1 MTSRHRQVCNLVYQ
15 ALILDYGGVLTRPL
29 HHSFHAFET
38 EIGVPTGTCVRLL
51 VDASRTT
58 GGGVIG
64 EIERGDITE
73 EEFDRRLR
81 DLLNAS
87 GHHVPNVPLITGL
100 FREATPDGAL
110 WDVVQEV
117 RHRNV
122 TTALLSN
129 SWGRSLYPFDR
140 ITTAFDEVVI
150 SEDVGLRKP
159 DPAIYQLM
167 LDRLDVPASA
177 CVFVDDLPK
186 NVDAA
191 RDLGIHAVWHDGD
204 HERVAVILREIFR
217 TV

>member
-1 MTSRHRQVCNLVYQ
+1 MYQ

-29 HHSFHAFET
+29 HDSFHAFET

-73 EEFDRRLR
+73 DEFDRRLR

-87 GHHVPNVPLITGL
+87 GHNVPGVPLISGL

-110 WDVVQEV
+110 WDVVHDLRGES
-117 RHRNV
+117 V

-129 SWGRSLYPFDR
+129 SWGRSLYPFER
-140 ITTAFDEVVI
+140 INQAFDEIVI

-159 DPAIYQLM
+159 DPAIYTLV
-167 LDRLDVPASA
+167 LSRLNLHATS

-191 RDLGIHAVWHDGD
+191 REVGMHAVWHDGD
-204 HERVAVILREIFR
+204 HERVAA
-217 TV
+217 TVRQLFTGSAA

>member
-1 MTSRHRQVCNLVYQ
+1 MYN

-29 HHSFHAFET
+29 HQSFHRFET
-38 EIGVPTGTCVRLL
+38 EIGVPSGTCVRLL

-64 EIERGDITE
+64 EIERGEITE
-73 EEFDRRLR
+73 AQFDRRLR
-81 DLLNAS
+81 DLLVQA
-87 GHHVPNVPLITGL
+87 GHNVPEIPLIPGL
-100 FREATPDGAL
+100 FRDAVPDGDL
-110 WDVVQEV
+110 WDVVTEL
-117 RHRNV
+117 RHAAT

-140 ITTAFDEVVI
+140 INAAFDEVLI

-167 LDRLDVPASA
+167 LKRLDLNAAA
-177 CVFVDDLPK
+177 CVFVDDLPR

-191 RDLGIHAVWHDGD
+191 RDVGMHAVWHDGD
-204 HERVAVILREIFR
+204 HQRVAA
-217 TV
+217 TVRQLFSLT